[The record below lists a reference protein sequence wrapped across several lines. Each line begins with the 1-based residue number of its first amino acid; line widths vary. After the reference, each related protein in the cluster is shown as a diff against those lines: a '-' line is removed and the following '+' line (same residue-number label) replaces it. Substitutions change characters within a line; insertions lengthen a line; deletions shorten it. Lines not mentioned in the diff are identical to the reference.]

1 MTFASTNP
9 ATGEEVARYEEFSAA
24 EVADRL
30 GRAATAF
37 ARHGATP
44 FGERAQGLRRTAD
57 ALEAGAPRWARLI
70 TTEMGKPIA
79 QARAEIEKCA
89 GVCRYYAERG
99 EDFLAPEPV
108 ECDASRS
115 YVAFD
120 PLGPVLAVM
129 PWNYPFWQVFRFAAP
144 ALAAGNVVLLKH
156 AANVTGSALA
166 IEELLATAGFDR
178 DEFQTLL
185 VSPSALPGIIA
196 DPRIRGVT
204 LTGGEAAGR
213 ALGAAAGGSVKPSVL
228 ELGGSDAFIVLADAD
243 VERAAEVGVRARFL
257 NAGQSCIAAKRFI
270 LERPIAPTFID
281 RFVHHAER
289 LTVGDPLAESTEVGP
304 LARDDLRDTVH
315 DQVTRALAGGA
326 TLRAGGHPL
335 EGPGFFYPPTVLG
348 EVAPGSVAFE
358 EEIFGPVASMIAA
371 EDADHAVELANQSRF
386 GLGAALFTADRD
398 RGEAIAR
405 KLEAG
410 SVFVNGMVRSDPRLP
425 FGGVKA
431 SGFGRELSHFGL
443 REFVNI
449 KTVWIG

>member
-1 MTFASTNP
+1 MAFTSTNP
-9 ATGEEVARYEEFSAA
+9 ATGEEIARYEEFSAA

-37 ARHGATP
+37 ARYGATP
-44 FGERAQGLRRTAD
+44 LVERTEGLRRAAD
-57 ALEAGAPRWARLI
+57 ALEAGAPRWAKLI

-79 QARAEIEKCA
+79 EARAEIEKCA
-89 GVCRYYAERG
+89 AVCRYYAERS
-99 EDFLAPEPV
+99 EDFLRPEPV
-108 ECDASRS
+108 ECDAARS

-120 PLGPVLAVM
+120 PLGAVLAVM
-129 PWNYPFWQVFRFAAP
+129 PWNYPFWQVFRFVAP

-156 AANVTGSALA
+156 AANVTGCALA
-166 IEELLATAGFDR
+166 IEELLTSAGFDG

-196 DPRIRGVT
+196 DSRIRGVT

-213 ALGAAAGGSVKPSVL
+213 AIGAAAGSSIKRSVL

-270 LERPIAPTFID
+270 LERPIAPVFID
-281 RFVHHAER
+281 RFVHHAHK

-304 LARDDLRDTVH
+304 LARKDLRDTVH
-315 DQVTRALAGGA
+315 DQVHRALAGGA
-326 TLRAGGHPL
+326 TLLTGGEPL
-335 EGPGFFYPPTVLG
+335 KAPGFFYPPTVLA

-358 EEIFGPVASMIAA
+358 EEIFGPVAPMIVA
-371 EDADHAVELANQSRF
+371 EDSDHAVELANESRF
-386 GLGAALFTADRD
+386 GLGAALWTADRD
-398 RGEAIAR
+398 GSEMIVR

-431 SGFGRELSHFGL
+431 SGFGRELSRFGL

-449 KTVWIG
+449 KTVWIA